1 LKFTFH
7 PPDSLPSPLSVTFKY
22 EDGSHTWNWQ
32 APWQLSRPL
41 IMDLSK
47 ADPMGVATLWI
58 EGSMAFQDKVNL
70 TEAPL

>member
-1 LKFTFH
+1 
-7 PPDSLPSPLSVTFKY
+7 
-22 EDGSHTWNWQ
+22 
-32 APWQLSRPL
+32 
-41 IMDLSK
+41 MDLSK